1 MVHANVERARELE
14 ESAPKADERPHV
26 VAVAPAPE
34 PAKQLRCVV
43 AMCSYNNGK
52 NVELALS
59 KVPPAAERDYDVVV
73 INDGCTDD
81 TPSYIA
87 KFDFPVIVHPVNRG
101 AGGAIK
107 SAIRYARENKY
118 DVVCVLAGNDK
129 DDPREAVRLL
139 DAIKNGD
146 ADYVQGSRFA
156 PGGAHENTP
165 AFRHVMVKVHA
176 NMFRVLTGFAGTDA
190 LNGFRAYRTSLFDD
204 PKIDITQDWLDK
216 YELETYLHYKVL
228 KGGYRIAE
236 VGVSKTYPPKKGRGK
251 YSHIRPVLDWWKI
264 LRPLPMLLL
273 GIKK

>member
-1 MVHANVERARELE
+1 LVHANVERIPEIE
-14 ESAPKADERPHV
+14 ERPHV
-26 VAVAPAPE
+26 VPLSPVAE
-34 PAKQLRCVV
+34 PAKKLRAVLGV
-43 AMCSYNNGK
+43 CSFNNGK
-52 NVELALS
+52 NVERVLANI
-59 KVPPAAERDYDVVV
+59 PAEHERDYDVVV
-73 INDGCTDD
+73 INDGSTDD

-87 KFDFPVIVHPVNRG
+87 KFNFPVVTHPYNRG

-107 SAIRYARENKY
+107 SAISYARDNKY

-129 DDPREAVRLL
+129 DDPREAGKLIDMVR
-139 DAIKNGD
+139 NGD

-156 PGGAHENTP
+156 AGGTHENTP

-176 NMFRVLTGFAGTDA
+176 TMFRVLTGYSGTDA

-204 PKIDITQDWLDK
+204 PKIDVFQDWLDK

-264 LRPLPMLLL
+264 LRPLPMLIL